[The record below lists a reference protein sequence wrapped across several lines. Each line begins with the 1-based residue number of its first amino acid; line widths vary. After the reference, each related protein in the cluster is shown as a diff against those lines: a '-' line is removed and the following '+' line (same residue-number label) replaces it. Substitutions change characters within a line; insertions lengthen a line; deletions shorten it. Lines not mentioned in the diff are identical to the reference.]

1 MFYCQSLGKTLHGYA
16 CVYMHVCV
24 CVGGAC
30 FCSSA
35 ARMKGHVFLTS
46 QVGMQKI
53 FYHENNAKNSDWITQ
68 FLYLFSLMSHISTE

>member
-1 MFYCQSLGKTLHGYA
+1 MFYCQSLGKTLHVYA
-16 CVYMHVCV
+16 CVYMHEW
-24 CVGGAC
+24 GGAC

-35 ARMKGHVFLTS
+35 ARVKGLVFLTS